1 MTAPMGITNFLNA
14 VFGGV
19 VASVMHAVGLQ
30 ANPATVFNNTFSV
43 ELIIATGLI
52 AFFVLVRLTLSV
64 EKPGPAQQL
73 AELIHEFVG
82 AQAETIIGHGYER
95 FQPFIACVALFI
107 LLCNLSGLIPGVQA
121 PTSVPVVPLGVA
133 VLVFIYYNFQGL
145 RANGLVGY
153 LKQFAGPVWWLIWLL
168 LPIEIVSHLARVM
181 SLTIRLYANMF
192 AGDQV
197 TNVFF
202 SLVPV
207 GVPVFFLVFHFFVSI
222 VQAFVFMLLT
232 TIYLA
237 LAVSH
242 EH

>member
-1 MTAPMGITNFLNA
+1 MGITNFLNA

>member
-19 VASVMHAVGLQ
+19 VASVMHAMGLQ

-43 ELIIATGLI
+43 ELLIATGLI

-64 EKPGPAQQL
+64 EKPGPAQQV
-73 AELIHEFVG
+73 AELIHGFVG
-82 AQAETIIGHGYER
+82 SQAESIIGHGYER

-145 RANGLVGY
+145 RANGFVGY

-207 GVPVFFLVFHFFVSI
+207 GVPAVFLAFHFFVSI

-232 TIYLA
+232 TIYLS
-237 LAVSH
+237 LAVAH

>member
-1 MTAPMGITNFLNA
+1 MGITTFLNA